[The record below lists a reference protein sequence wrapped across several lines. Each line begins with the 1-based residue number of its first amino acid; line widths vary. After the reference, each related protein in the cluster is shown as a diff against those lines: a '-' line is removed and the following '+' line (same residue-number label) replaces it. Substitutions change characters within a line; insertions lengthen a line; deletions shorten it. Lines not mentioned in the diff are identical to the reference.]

1 MVPQSKHLVYLAVF
15 LLIVIILF
23 PFPAQA
29 QNFSVSPMEIKID
42 NLSPG
47 GEAQFNLTIRN
58 KEDVNHV
65 FALTTHNPEESERRE
80 GRAKFPDDS
89 WISFS
94 SRKVSVEANSEAKTK
109 VTVAIPANQKWAGK
123 DWEIWLRVC
132 PEEREF
138 LVVNYYI
145 RLLVSTGGEVEAGT
159 NVGVVI
165 GILVGILLAA
175 CVVYYFYFRRK
186 AKPKHPEA
194 V

>member
-1 MVPQSKHLVYLAVF
+1 MMPQSKHLVYLAAF

-42 NLSPG
+42 NLSLG

-65 FALTTHNPEESERRE
+65 FALTTYNPEESERRE
-80 GRAKFPDDS
+80 GRAEFPDES

-94 SRKVSVEANSEAKTK
+94 SQKVSVEANSEAKTK

-123 DWEIWLRVC
+123 DWEIWLRVY
-132 PEEREF
+132 PEEQEF

-145 RLLVSTGGEVEAGT
+145 RLLVSTGGEVVAGT
-159 NVGVVI
+159 NVRLVI
-165 GILVGILLAA
+165 GIIVGMLLLG
-175 CVVYYFYFRRK
+175 CVVYYFRRK
-186 AKPKHPEA
+186 AKPKHLIS
-194 V
+194 

>member
-1 MVPQSKHLVYLAVF
+1 MMMQHSKYLIYLVGV

-29 QNFSVSPMEIKID
+29 QSFSVSPAEVEIA

-47 GEAQFNLTIRN
+47 EEAQFNLTIRN

-65 FALTTHNPEESERRE
+65 FALTTYNPEESERRE
-80 GRAKFPDDS
+80 GRARFPDAS

-94 SRKVSVEANSEAKTK
+94 PQSVEVEANSEAKAK
-109 VTVAIPANQKWAGK
+109 VTIVIPPNQKWAGK
-123 DWEIWLRVC
+123 NWEIWLKVA

-145 RLLVSTGGEVEAGT
+145 RLLVSTGEEVEVGT
-159 NVGVVI
+159 NVGLVV
-165 GILVGILLAA
+165 GIVVGILLLG
-175 CVVYYFYFRRK
+175 CVVYYLRRK
-186 AKPKHPEA
+186 AKPRHLIF
-194 V
+194 

>member
-1 MVPQSKHLVYLAVF
+1 MMPQSKHLVYLAAF

-42 NLSPG
+42 NLSLG

-58 KEDVNHV
+58 KEDVDHV
-65 FALTTHNPEESERRE
+65 FALTTYNPEESERRE
-80 GRAKFPDDS
+80 GRAEFPDDS

-94 SRKVSVEANSEAKTK
+94 SQKVSVEANSEAKAK

-123 DWEIWLRVC
+123 DWEIWLRIM
-132 PEEREF
+132 PEEQEF

-145 RLLVSTGGEVEAGT
+145 RLLVSTGGEVEAGM
-159 NVGVVI
+159 NVGVVV
-165 GILVGILLAA
+165 GIIVGILLVA
-175 CVVYYFYFRRK
+175 CVVYYFRRK
-186 AKPKHPEA
+186 AKPKHLIS
-194 V
+194 

>member
-1 MVPQSKHLVYLAVF
+1 MMPQCKYLVYLAAF

-65 FALTTHNPEESERRE
+65 FALTTYNPEESEKRE
-80 GRAKFPDDS
+80 GRAEFPDGS

-94 SRKVSVEANSEAKTK
+94 SQKVSVEANSEAKAR
-109 VTVAIPANQKWAGK
+109 VTVAIPAKQKWAGK

-159 NVGVVI
+159 NVGVVV
-165 GILVGILLAA
+165 GTVVGILLLG
-175 CVVYYFYFRRK
+175 CVVYYFRRK
-186 AKPKHPEA
+186 AKPKHLIF
-194 V
+194 

>member
-1 MVPQSKHLVYLAVF
+1 MPQSKHLVYLAAF

-47 GEAQFNLTIRN
+47 GEAQFNLTVRN

-65 FALTTHNPEESERRE
+65 FALTTYNPGELERRE
-80 GRAKFPDDS
+80 GRAEFPDES

-94 SRKVSVEANSEAKTK
+94 SQKVSVEANSEARAK
-109 VTVAIPANQKWAGK
+109 VTVAVPANQKWAGK
-123 DWEIWLRVC
+123 DWEIWLRVM
-132 PEEREF
+132 PEEQEF

-145 RLLVSTGGEVEAGT
+145 RLLVSTGGEVEAGM
-159 NVGVVI
+159 NAGVVV
-165 GILVGILLAA
+165 GIVGGILLAA
-175 CVVYYFYFRRK
+175 CVVYYFRRK
-186 AKPKHPEA
+186 AKPKHLIS
-194 V
+194 